1 MGPPG
6 VGKGTQAKILK
17 EELGI
22 IHLSTGEILRR
33 EIAIKSDIGEIAK
46 EFIDQGK
53 LVPDNFLLDI
63 VRERI
68 KKPDCFSGYLLDGFP
83 RTIPQAIGL
92 NTINKAHSNHRDAAI
107 NLTADE
113 DELIKRILIRKK
125 QDPNRSDDSLLI
137 IKKRQQ
143 VYWKQTAPLIDFYM
157 EMGILKNVNGL
168 GTIKEI
174 TKLILE
180 EI

>member
-53 LVPDNFLLDI
+53 LVPDNFLLDR

-68 KKPDCFSGYLLDGFP
+68 KKPD
-83 RTIPQAIGL
+83 
-92 NTINKAHSNHRDAAI
+92 
-107 NLTADE
+107 
-113 DELIKRILIRKK
+113 
-125 QDPNRSDDSLLI
+125 
-137 IKKRQQ
+137 
-143 VYWKQTAPLIDFYM
+143 
-157 EMGILKNVNGL
+157 
-168 GTIKEI
+168 
-174 TKLILE
+174 
-180 EI
+180 

>member
-17 EELGI
+17 EKLGV

-68 KKPDCFSGYLLDGFP
+68 KKPDCFNGYLLDGFP

-92 NTINKAHSNHRDAAI
+92 NTINKTHSNHLDAAI

-125 QDPNRSDDSLLI
+125 RDPNRSDDSLSI

-143 VYWKQTAPLIDFYM
+143 VYWKQTAPLIDFYKK
-157 EMGILKNVNGL
+157 MGILKNVNGL
-168 GTIKEI
+168 GDIEEV

-180 EI
+180 LI

>member
-92 NTINKAHSNHRDAAI
+92 NTINKAHRNHLDAAI

-143 VYWKQTAPLIDFYM
+143 VYWKQTSPLIDFYTK
-157 EMGILKNVNGL
+157 MGILKNVNGL
-168 GTIKEI
+168 GEI
-174 TKLILE
+174 EKVTKLILE
-180 EI
+180 LI

>member
-6 VGKGTQAKILK
+6 VGKGTQAKIIK
-17 EELGI
+17 EKLGI

-33 EIAIKSDIGEIAK
+33 EIANKTYIGGIAK
-46 EFIDQGK
+46 KFIDQGK

-63 VRERI
+63 ISERI
-68 KKPDCFSGYLLDGFP
+68 AKTDCTNGYLLDGFP

-92 NTINKAHSNHRDAAI
+92 NTINKIHKNNLNAAI
-107 NLTADE
+107 NLTANE
-113 DELIKRILIRKK
+113 DELIKRILKRKK
-125 QDPNRSDDSLLI
+125 LDPCRSDDNLSI

-143 VYWKQTAPLIDFYM
+143 VYWKQTAPLIDFYIKM
-157 EMGILKNVNGL
+157 RILKNVNGL
-168 GTIKEI
+168 GSIKDV

-180 EI
+180 LI